1 MNSDWEVGDDH
12 LARIIAQNS
21 SDIVCRLDSAGVI
34 QWVAYSP
41 AGSVGWSREQ
51 LLGRPMLD
59 FVVAEDVASA
69 VALAQGVSE
78 GRIVG
83 ANPGNRPALRW
94 RTPDGDVRWMSGTGI
109 PQTDEDG
116 QLTGVVVTL
125 RDVTDLVEARLDAE
139 AYAHQWWVTV
149 ESMLDP
155 FVVLTAV
162 RNEAGEICD
171 FVFTIA
177 NAAAATDQ
185 NVAID
190 DLVGTEF
197 LTLFPHLKDEG
208 IFQAYAHVVDT
219 GEPLIIDDTEVYN
232 DVLAKTRRYDIRGAK
247 AGDSLVLTWRDVT
260 RRHEMQ
266 QQLAEQETVYRLAT
280 ESAYD
285 AILQVD
291 STGNVLWAS
300 PSFSKLAGYAP
311 DDLVGRSAFVL
322 VASEDLAEIQAA
334 FAAAMAGRPVPRRE
348 IRIVMAD
355 GTRKWVTF
363 RSRVVESPSGGTA
376 SLMTMLR
383 DIDEEVVARQSL
395 EQSLGQD
402 PLTGIVTW
410 NVLRAQ
416 MGKGERR
423 ATALMCISVDRLR
436 AINEAVTYAG
446 GDEVLVEV
454 SKRIAAAIPVQARLG
469 RIAGNE
475 FVVGIPELRDR
486 TLLGLLAE
494 QISTA
499 VAEPVTVAGE
509 EVYPTVS
516 VGIAQAEV
524 RPDELL
530 RRASLAMRA
539 VKAEGGGHWLFDDPV
554 VAAEAERRLWVESR
568 VRKALAAGAIVP
580 WFQPVVRLHSG
591 ELVGYEALARWPQG
605 DGSVLPPSEF
615 LAVSE
620 TNGLVVDLDFA
631 VLRKALSAMAT
642 KPDVTVSVN
651 VSARTLASPDYVERV
666 GAVLDETGYD
676 ASRLRL
682 EVTETALLYD
692 STRAARVTS
701 ALAIKGVKWWLDD
714 FGTGYSTLT
723 HLRDFPISG
732 IKLDRSF
739 TVGVG
744 EEDLASTRLAR
755 ALVGMAQG
763 LGLETVAEGVE
774 THIQA
779 RLLREQGWQNGQGW
793 LYGKAEPLPE
803 D

>member
-1 MNSDWEVGDDH
+1 M
-12 LARIIAQNS
+12 
-21 SDIVCRLDSAGVI
+21 
-34 QWVAYSP
+34 
-41 AGSVGWSREQ
+41 
-51 LLGRPMLD
+51 
-59 FVVAEDVASA
+59 
-69 VALAQGVSE
+69 
-78 GRIVG
+78 
-83 ANPGNRPALRW
+83 
-94 RTPDGDVRWMSGTGI
+94 
-109 PQTDEDG
+109 
-116 QLTGVVVTL
+116 
-125 RDVTDLVEARLDAE
+125 
-139 AYAHQWWVTV
+139 
-149 ESMLDP
+149 
-155 FVVLTAV
+155 
-162 RNEAGEICD
+162 
-171 FVFTIA
+171 
-177 NAAAATDQ
+177 
-185 NVAID
+185 
-190 DLVGTEF
+190 
-197 LTLFPHLKDEG
+197 
-208 IFQAYAHVVDT
+208 
-219 GEPLIIDDTEVYN
+219 
-232 DVLAKTRRYDIRGAK
+232 
-247 AGDSLVLTWRDVT
+247 
-260 RRHEMQ
+260 
-266 QQLAEQETVYRLAT
+266 
-280 ESAYD
+280 
-285 AILQVD
+285 
-291 STGNVLWAS
+291 WAS

-516 VGIAQAEV
+516 IGIVQAEV

-744 EEDLASTRLAR
+744 EEDLASTRLAK

-774 THIQA
+774 TQVQA
-779 RLLREQGWQNGQGW
+779 RLLREQGWLYGQGW
-793 LYGKAEPLPE
+793 FYGKAVPLPA